1 MGLIMQIGNK
11 VKAYGT
17 FMCPLCKKFFEVDL
31 NQLVVECR
39 NSATNESF
47 HTRRLDLTCP
57 YCEETRT
64 YEMTDMFNIRAVRE
78 D

>member
-17 FMCPLCKKFFEVDL
+17 FMCPLCQKFFEFDMNRAVI
-31 NQLVVECR
+31 ECQDTV
-39 NSATNESF
+39 TNESF